1 MPTIKAKPTMNTHM
15 NALRT
20 DIAGAKN
27 ALKFAKSGDTKP
39 ASVIDLKKWLD
50 SAIKS
55 PTDSAKAF
63 KRAGVPVG
71 SKMVPLDKKA
81 LDKVLTNLDAQ
92 AARAAN
98 SMKGGS
104 NTTKPSQAELREW
117 VTNAVVNAA
126 VGQVQV
132 SAKGGHV
139 RPATAEEIRSWL
151 N

>member
-1 MPTIKAKPTMNTHM
+1 MPSIKPKPTMNTHM

-27 ALKFAKSGDTKP
+27 ALKFAKGSDVKP
-39 ASVIDLKKWLD
+39 ASVMDLKKWLD

-63 KRAGVPVG
+63 KPAGVPVG
-71 SKMVPLDKKA
+71 GKMVPLDKKS
-81 LDKVLTNLDAQ
+81 LDKVLTNLDTQAAQ
-92 AARAAN
+92 AAN
-98 SMKGGS
+98 TMKGGA
-104 NTTKPSQAELREW
+104 NTTRPSQAELKEW
-117 VTNAVVNAA
+117 VTNAIVNAA

-132 SAKGGHV
+132 SAKGGQV
-139 RPATAEEIRSWL
+139 RPATADEIRSWL